1 MNKPVDPLK
10 RNRPLE
16 GEDDLTEAEFETVQ
30 LLRAGLEELDEIVPV
45 MEPKLQWLE
54 AQIEEHQSF
63 MRRRF
68 VRDLT
73 LFIGVALLII
83 FVLVSSLF
91 RLPALFIALQAAA
104 LLAPPIFLLTS
115 KRKRV
120 KEQ

>member
-1 MNKPVDPLK
+1 MNKPMDPL
-10 RNRPLE
+10 RRSRPLE
-16 GEDDLTEAEFETVQ
+16 GSDDLTEAEFETVQ
-30 LLRAGLEELDEIVPV
+30 LLRTGLEELDGFVPV

-54 AQIEEHQSF
+54 AQIEEHQSL

-68 VRDLT
+68 IRDMT
-73 LFIGVALLII
+73 VFIGVALLII
-83 FVLVSSLF
+83 FVLISTLF

-104 LLAPPIFLLTS
+104 LLAPPIFLLTL